1 MHDQITAQPI
11 RLDYGDFCALPD
23 DGKRYEILDGALC
36 MSPSPGTPHQRVSLR
51 LARLLADHVEDRQ
64 LGEVFIAPFD
74 VLLAEH
80 DIVEPDLI
88 FVATAR
94 EAIVTDKHIRGIPDL
109 LIEIVSPSRP
119 EVDVRDKRAVYARCG
134 VPWYWLVAPTERR
147 LTELE
152 LKGDAY
158 RVNVESTGDS
168 TFQSGLFTELQIDLT
183 RLWA

>member
-1 MHDQITAQPI
+1 M
-11 RLDYGDFCALPD
+11 
-23 DGKRYEILDGALC
+23 
-36 MSPSPGTPHQRVSLR
+36 
-51 LARLLADHVEDRQ
+51 
-64 LGEVFIAPFD
+64 FIAPFD

-94 EAIVTDKHIRGIPDL
+94 ETIVTDKHIRGIPDL

-119 EVDVRDKRAVYARCG
+119 AYDLRDKRAVYARCG
-134 VPWYWLVAPTERR
+134 VPWYWLVEPAERR

-158 RVNVESTGDS
+158 RVSAESTGDS
-168 TFQSGLFTELQIDLT
+168 TFQSGLFTELSIDLA

>member
-1 MHDQITAQPI
+1 M
-11 RLDYGDFCALPD
+11 
-23 DGKRYEILDGALC
+23 
-36 MSPSPGTPHQRVSLR
+36 
-51 LARLLADHVEDRQ
+51 
-64 LGEVFIAPFD
+64 
-74 VLLAEH
+74 
-80 DIVEPDLI
+80 
-88 FVATAR
+88 
-94 EAIVTDKHIRGIPDL
+94 TDKHIRGIPDL